1 MDVKGAQTLKTTTGY
16 RSNMTKVSMKQ
27 MSKIY
32 GNVEMTVEKSDKAA
46 GRVGLEDSGV
56 DSMVLPLQSRPI

>member
-1 MDVKGAQTLKTTTGY
+1 
-16 RSNMTKVSMKQ
+16 MTKVSMKQ

-32 GNVEMTVEKSDKAA
+32 GDVEMTVEKSDKAA

-56 DSMVLPLQSRPI
+56 DSVVLPLQSRPI